1 MSSRIFLVE
10 DDAEMR
16 RVTRV
21 LLARNGYLVSEAS
34 SAEDALAEITR
45 SLPDAAVIDVNLP
58 GISGIKLVEILR
70 GEPKTAA
77 LPILLLTALN
87 KQGDKVQGFQR
98 GADDYVTK
106 PYDPAELAARLE
118 ALLRRST
125 RSTAPDQVL
134 TCDELKI
141 DLNRREVTV
150 KGEPIALRKKEFELL
165 TYFLKHS
172 GQLLTRERIS
182 LALWGDDVIV
192 TDNTISAHLK
202 NLRSRLGVYGPR
214 LETLIGEGYRFNDR
228 KT

>member
-1 MSSRIFLVE
+1 MSFRIFLVE

-21 LLARNGYLVSEAS
+21 LLKRSGYLVSEAS

-45 SLPDAAVIDVNLP
+45 SLPDAAVIDINLP
-58 GISGIKLVEILR
+58 GMSGIKLVEILR

-87 KQGDKVQGFQR
+87 QQGDKVRGFQR

-106 PYDPAELAARLE
+106 PYDPAELAARVD

-125 RSTAPDQVL
+125 RATAPDQVL
-134 TCDELKI
+134 VFDDLKV
-141 DLNRREVTV
+141 DLNRRDVTMQ
-150 KGEPIALRKKEFELL
+150 GESISLRKKEFELL
-165 TYFLKHS
+165 TYFLKHR

-182 LALWGDDVIV
+182 RALWGDDVIV
-192 TDNTISAHLK
+192 TDNTLSAHLK
-202 NLRSRLGVYGPR
+202 SLRSRLGVYGQR

-228 KT
+228 G